1 MRVMHPNRVA
11 AKQNK
16 EVRFV
21 GDVCLRHPEIN
32 GLRYTS
38 NNACITCA
46 LERVKKYQAQNVEII
61 KQRTKAY
68 YQDNKEYRLECTKQW
83 VEKNKEYRSA
93 QKREYAQQNAERIK
107 ANYKNYYEA
116 NYPRML
122 AKRNKQHADKLL
134 RTPKWLT
141 KDDQWMI
148 EQAYELAALRTQ
160 MFGFPWHVDHVL
172 PLRGKKVS
180 GLHTPIN
187 LQVIP
192 GAENLR
198 KTNKFEVTSG

>member
-1 MRVMHPNRVA
+1 MRVMHPNRTA

-61 KQRTKAY
+61 KQRTKEY
-68 YQDNKEYRLECTKQW
+68 YQANKETRLACTKQW

-93 QKREYAQQNAERIK
+93 QKREYAKRVAEQIK
-107 ANYKNYYEA
+107 AKYKKYYEE

-141 KDDQWMI
+141 KDDHWII
-148 EQAYELAALRTQ
+148 EQAYELAAMRTQ
-160 MFGFPWHVDHVL
+160 MFGFPWHVDHKI
-172 PLRGKKVS
+172 PLRGKNVS
-180 GLHTPIN
+180 GFHTPIN

-198 KTNKFEVTSG
+198 KTNKFEVTHV